1 MKFTV
6 YCYLVFLLASSAA
19 QATEAPYELQW
30 VSQLGTGNNDSS
42 SSVAIDGSGNAYISG
57 GTGGSLG
64 GTNAGSSDAFLAKYD
79 SSGALLWTRQIGTTD
94 WDWSNSVAVD
104 GYGNAYISGTT
115 GGSIGGQNAGG
126 FDAFLAKYDSS
137 GALLWT
143 RQLGTSDWD
152 ISNSVA
158 IDGSG
163 NAYISGWTDGSI
175 GGPNAGGPDAFLAKY
190 DSSGSLLW
198 TRQLGTSS
206 SDVSSSV
213 AIDGSGTGN
222 TYISGQTLG
231 SLGGPNPSG
240 NSFAFLAKYDNSGE
254 LLWTRQLGTGMG
266 DISLSVASDRSGN
279 AYISGYTKGNISG
292 LNAGGDDA
300 FLAKYDGSGALLWT
314 RQLGTST
321 HDWSYSVAIDD
332 SGNAYITGWTD
343 GNIGGP
349 NDGGHDAFLAKY
361 DPSGTLLWTRQ
372 MGTSNHDFGMSVAI
386 DGENA
391 YISGETWGSLG
402 GPNAGYTD
410 AFLAKYSPIPEPG
423 TIALIVPA
431 LLGFA
436 GMAWRRTRK

>member
-1 MKFTV
+1 
-6 YCYLVFLLASSAA
+6 
-19 QATEAPYELQW
+19 
-30 VSQLGTGNNDSS
+30 
-42 SSVAIDGSGNAYISG
+42 
-57 GTGGSLG
+57 
-64 GTNAGSSDAFLAKYD
+64 
-79 SSGALLWTRQIGTTD
+79 
-94 WDWSNSVAVD
+94 
-104 GYGNAYISGTT
+104 
-115 GGSIGGQNAGG
+115 
-126 FDAFLAKYDSS
+126 
-137 GALLWT
+137 
-143 RQLGTSDWD
+143 
-152 ISNSVA
+152 
-158 IDGSG
+158 
-163 NAYISGWTDGSI
+163 
-175 GGPNAGGPDAFLAKY
+175 
-190 DSSGSLLW
+190 
-198 TRQLGTSS
+198 
-206 SDVSSSV
+206 
-213 AIDGSGTGN
+213 
-222 TYISGQTLG
+222 LG